1 MAFSVDGRLLA
12 VQGGGPDWLL
22 VVWAWE
28 RAKAIGSMRTADSS
42 SRPVCQ
48 VPYTRCIPGNTG
60 YLPPCS
66 CLTHPT
72 VLAADSTLTAGD
84 NS

>member
-1 MAFSVDGRLLA
+1 MQDVASMAFSVDGRLLA

-42 SRPVCQ
+42 SRPVYQ
-48 VPYTRCIPGNTG
+48 VPYTRCISVN
-60 YLPPCS
+60 
-66 CLTHPT
+66 
-72 VLAADSTLTAGD
+72 A
-84 NS
+84 